1 MDSLV
6 EYSRI
11 LQVKEVEHA
20 LRILLASFIGGI
32 IGWERESKN
41 RPAGLKTHMLTA
53 LAAATFTI
61 VALELAL
68 WAPGHNATGDPIR
81 AIEAVTAGVAFLA
94 AGTIIQA
101 KTQVIGL
108 TTGASMWLAGALGVA
123 CGTGMYALAAMVT
136 VLSVGIL
143 VVIGRLSSGP

>member
-1 MDSLV
+1 MPID
-6 EYSRI
+6 
-11 LQVKEVEHA
+11 
-20 LRILLASFIGGI
+20 
-32 IGWERESKN
+32 
-41 RPAGLKTHMLTA
+41 THMLTA

-123 CGTGMYALAAMVT
+123 CGTGMYALGRHGHGSEHRHSDRDRQALQRT
-136 VLSVGIL
+136 LIL
-143 VVIGRLSSGP
+143 PF